1 VTAVDD
7 PELRILRALA
17 ATREGQ
23 RAVRPARVAP
33 HPARRSG
40 GLVPPGNVL
49 ALREDQA
56 STSTMR
62 VHVTPCPIKP
72 SDGRLIAARSA
83 AVPPVSDTTV

>member
-1 VTAVDD
+1 VSAVDD
-7 PELRILRALA
+7 PELRMLRALA

-23 RAVRPARVAP
+23 RAVRPAP
-33 HPARRSG
+33 CCSARG
-40 GLVPPGNVL
+40 
-49 ALREDQA
+49 QA

-62 VHVTPCPIKP
+62 VHVAPCPIKP